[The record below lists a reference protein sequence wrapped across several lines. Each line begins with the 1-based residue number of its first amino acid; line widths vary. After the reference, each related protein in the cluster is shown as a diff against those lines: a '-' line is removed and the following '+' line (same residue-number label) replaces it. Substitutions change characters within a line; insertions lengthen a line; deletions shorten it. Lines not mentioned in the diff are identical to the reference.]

1 MRSDPD
7 RVGEQTDSVE
17 NPVSSLKVLIFTTD
31 VHAGG
36 IKASTLRLREM
47 LADRVSNVSIL
58 SYEPAEEG
66 GEADYSLGLPLVREF
81 QANARWDYDLRRAM
95 GILLAVLRFRRLMRN
110 ERFDAVVSM
119 SYGPSIVA
127 LMAKKLGLD
136 FKLVVS
142 ERQDPSRDLAAGWRK
157 RLVRS
162 LCGWMYRGSDLYHCN
177 SPVAA
182 ERAPVLFKVSP
193 KKTLFIPNG
202 YDFSRLD
209 EQSVAQPVTAIS
221 GPYVVSCGRLNEQK
235 GQHIAI
241 AVFARMTKLGYKGAL
256 VFIGDG
262 SLRESLEAC
271 AEMSGVSD
279 RVMFLGAVD
288 NPLPYFR
295 QADLVLVTSLWEGF
309 ANVPVEAVAVGGRVI
324 STRWS
329 GAKEVLQDAADFF
342 SADLDA
348 LDRCDKAAVAL
359 ASTEAMAAIAGLP
372 RLAAAQSLRE
382 QYGYAGTSRR
392 FVAAIEALQ

>member
-1 MRSDPD
+1 MRSVPG
-7 RVGEQTDSVE
+7 RVGELRDCVE
-17 NPVSSLKVLIFTTD
+17 NRVSSLNVLIFTTD

-36 IKASTLRLREM
+36 IRASTLRLKEM
-47 LADRVSNVSIL
+47 LADGVSNVSIL

-95 GILLAVLRFRRLMRN
+95 GILLAVLRFRRLMRDQ
-110 ERFDAVVSM
+110 RFDAVISM

-136 FKLVVS
+136 FKLIVS

-157 RLVRS
+157 RLVRR

-209 EQSVAQPVTAIS
+209 LQAVAPPVTAIS
-221 GPYVVSCGRLNEQK
+221 GPYLVSCGRLNEQK

-241 AVFARMTKLGYKGAL
+241 AVFARMAKLGYKGSL

-262 SLRESLEAC
+262 SLRESLQAC
-271 AEMSGVSD
+271 AEMKGVSD

-309 ANVPVEAVAVGGRVI
+309 ANVPIEAMAVGGRVI

-329 GAKEVLQDAADFF
+329 GAKEVLQNAADFF

-348 LDRCDKAAVAL
+348 LDRCDEAAVAL
-359 ASTEAMAAIAGLP
+359 ASTEAMAAVSELP
-372 RLAAAQSLRE
+372 RLAAVESLRE

-392 FVAAIEALQ
+392 FVTAIEGLQ

>member
-1 MRSDPD
+1 MHSDPGHD
-7 RVGEQTDSVE
+7 GEQKESGDTSVSPL
-17 NPVSSLKVLIFTTD
+17 NVLIFTTD

-36 IKASTLRLREM
+36 IKASTLRLKEM
-47 LADRVSNVSIL
+47 LAGAVSNVGIL
-58 SYEPAEEG
+58 SYEPAEDG
-66 GEADYSLGLPLVREF
+66 GAADHSLGLPLVREF
-81 QANARWDYDLRRAM
+81 QANARWHYDLRRAM
-95 GILLAVLRFRRLMRN
+95 GILLAVVRFRRLMRYQ
-110 ERFDAVVSM
+110 RFDVVVSM

-157 RLVRS
+157 LLVRRV
-162 LCGWMYRGSDLYHCN
+162 CGWMYRGSDLYHCN
-177 SPVAA
+177 SPIAA

-209 EQSVAQPVTAIS
+209 ERADAPMETAIS

-241 AVFARMTKLGYKGAL
+241 AVFAGMAKLGYTGTL
-256 VFIGDG
+256 VFIGEG

-271 AEMSGVSD
+271 AERNGVSD
-279 RVMFLGAVD
+279 RVMFLGAKD

-309 ANVPVEAVAVGGRVI
+309 ANVPVEAIAVGGKVI

-329 GAKEVLQDAADFF
+329 GAKEVLQNAADFF
-342 SADLDA
+342 SAELDA
-348 LDRCDKAAVAL
+348 LDRCDEAAVAL
-359 ASTEAMAAIAGLP
+359 ASDEAMVAITELP
-372 RLAAAQSLRE
+372 RLAAVESLRM
-382 QYGYAGTSRR
+382 QYGYATTSRR
-392 FVAAIEALQ
+392 FVTAIEGLQ